1 MPLIDQFYMGSM
13 LPAITFDM
21 FALQIDAD
29 LVDIDISGSIVADV
43 VNLFIPLVKG
53 FLIPSIVDSINDAT
67 PVLIESEIN
76 TMLYNSHGLLVL
88 EKLGGLG
95 LDFAYTAV
103 PKVSDTQIDFYMN
116 ATVFNNSFGVVP
128 PVDTI
133 GDLLI
138 DVATFDTVQIDIS
151 QYMVDSV
158 FLTLYE
164 SDRLKLEIDNEMIPA
179 TSALSLTTSSLEEF
193 LPGLVATYG
202 EDLPMG
208 IKVSSSV

>member
-1 MPLIDQFYMGSM
+1 MPLIDQFYSNTM

-29 LVDIDISGSIVADV
+29 LVDIDISGSLIADV

-53 FLIPSIVDSINDAT
+53 FVIPSVVNSINDAT
-67 PVLIESEIN
+67 PILIEDEIN

-103 PKVSDTQIDFYMN
+103 PKVSDTQIDFYVN
-116 ATVFNNSFGVVP
+116 ATIFNNSFGVVP
-128 PVDTI
+128 PVDAI

-138 DVATFDTVQIDIS
+138 DFATFDTAQIDIS
-151 QYMVDSV
+151 QYTVDSL
-158 FLTLYE
+158 FLTL
-164 SDRLKLEIDNEMIPA
+164 
-179 TSALSLTTSSLEEF
+179 
-193 LPGLVATYG
+193 
-202 EDLPMG
+202 
-208 IKVSSSV
+208 